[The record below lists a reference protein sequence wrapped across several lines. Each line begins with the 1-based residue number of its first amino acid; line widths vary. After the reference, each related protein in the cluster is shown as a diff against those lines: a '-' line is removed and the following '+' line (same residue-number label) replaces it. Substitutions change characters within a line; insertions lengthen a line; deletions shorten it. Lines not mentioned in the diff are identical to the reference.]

1 MAKRLE
7 LLKDAM
13 PNLTR
18 AAVLVKPDNP
28 LFKSTIPAVQA
39 AANSLKIELQQFDA
53 RGVNEFEPAFLAMTK
68 NRVEAVVLQ
77 EDAVFLGNLRQF
89 VELADGQALPIAGPV
104 ECSESGWSD
113 WIRSRFS
120 SHVSARCGLRG
131 QDPPWRQ
138 AHRPAGRAS
147 HQV

>member
-18 AAVLVKPDNP
+18 AAVLVQPDNP

-39 AANSLKIELQQFDA
+39 AANSLTIELQQFDA
-53 RGVNEFEPAFLAMTK
+53 RGVNEFEPAFLAMTR

-77 EDAVFLGNLRQF
+77 EDAVFLGMRAMSLQFLRALLIGGTGIENRLLAGSPTEDGH
-89 VELADGQALPIAGPV
+89 ELAL
-104 ECSESGWSD
+104 
-113 WIRSRFS
+113 S
-120 SHVSARCGLRG
+120 SSVFCRN
-131 QDPPWRQ
+131 
-138 AHRPAGRAS
+138 
-147 HQV
+147 

>member
-53 RGVNEFEPAFLAMTK
+53 RGVNEFEPAFPGDDEK
-68 NRVEAVVLQ
+68 
-77 EDAVFLGNLRQF
+77 
-89 VELADGQALPIAGPV
+89 
-104 ECSESGWSD
+104 
-113 WIRSRFS
+113 SR
-120 SHVSARCGLRG
+120 
-131 QDPPWRQ
+131 
-138 AHRPAGRAS
+138 
-147 HQV
+147 